1 MNKKLLFSL
10 ALGAASACLYADDPT
25 PALNGAGVA
34 NNTTVQTQLRL
45 DIKDATKDVHFIQ
58 GNNDPD
64 VFTKVYI
71 LKNADPYEL
80 RPYIVNAIGGDQ
92 FGAGLTGTSGNA
104 NSGRRI
110 NSNATKV
117 ECIKYADG
125 TGMLIVSAEAYRF
138 DNTEVGMNLDKV
150 IEILD
155 QPKIASA
162 SGHIYTLY
170 FPKYWDA
177 ASLKTILDRVG
188 GLTTANDP
196 YQLTAGKDSVETDNT
211 LNALLFYTPAYS
223 VKNFQAML
231 EQYDSP
237 TSEAIINYTVYE
249 IDSEND
255 TQVGNDFQ
263 AWKNGPGT
271 DILAVGSQYS
281 NGWDVTNM
289 TTARPY
295 VNNSRTRYFSFSPK
309 WNTKYLDF
317 LAVKG
322 KAQVVT
328 SGSISIMNNCDGR
341 VNQSVSF
348 VSYKD
353 GAARG
358 NNGNGGII
366 SQSYGSTTGIPGP
379 NPGGSFTFT
388 GTTAGGVTVNDTGL
402 RAADG
407 SIGTVNFTV
416 TKTVTAY
423 SNATGTNGNTLSE
436 TYYTL
441 QTSNAGAT
449 KEMYFYDTNGKNLG
463 QRITLY
469 STDASFTGIAFN
481 DSTNTL
487 PIQKAVT
494 RASTVNNSGFGFDM
508 TLTPIVC
515 DEATTLKV
523 DMTNT
528 NLIGFS
534 SNGDVRTSTTN
545 VKTKVSV
552 NNKGEK
558 FVIGGLNKE
567 SVVRAK
573 SSVPYLG
580 TIPVLG
586 WAFTSEREIHKKS
599 QLVAV
604 IECIPVKPETQ
615 VPASAMAEI
624 AADKEKISNYG
635 VKVGPFDQNDLGFD
649 QYLLDSDKKGIDP
662 LP

>member
-80 RPYIVNAIGGDQ
+80 RPYIFTA
-92 FGAGLTGTSGNA
+92 AAGTSGNI

-110 NSNATKV
+110 NTNTTKV

-138 DNTEVGMNLDKV
+138 DKTEVGMDLDKI

-358 NNGNGGII
+358 
-366 SQSYGSTTGIPGP
+366 STTGGITTQRYASTVAAPA
-379 NPGGSFTFT
+379 NFTFS
-388 GTTAGGVTVNDTGL
+388 GITAGYVTVSSL
-402 RAADG
+402 RRADG
-407 SIGTVNFTV
+407 TALAPTDFVNFTV
-416 TKTVTAY
+416 TETQVTKV
-423 SNATGTNGNTLSE
+423 TGTSNNAVTPTE
-436 TYYTL
+436 TYWTL
-441 QTSNAGAT
+441 QVSNNTTNTTST
-449 KEMYFYDTNGKNLG
+449 TSKDILFYDANGKCLG
-463 QRITLY
+463 NRVTLY
-469 STDASFTGIAFN
+469 DFTTNLNLTYTD
-481 DSTNTL
+481 TNTL

-494 RASTVNNSGFGFDM
+494 RASAVNNSGFGFDM